1 MAKPPTAAR
10 RLPFEGAMVIYV
22 DPHMGDTYPAV
33 VTHVIPASVVPMSV
47 LLTSFPRGASPYP
60 VKGPVAFD
68 PAGPRNTW
76 HWPRET

>member
-1 MAKPPTAAR
+1 
-10 RLPFEGAMVIYV
+10 
-22 DPHMGDTYPAV
+22 
-33 VTHVIPASVVPMSV
+33 MSV